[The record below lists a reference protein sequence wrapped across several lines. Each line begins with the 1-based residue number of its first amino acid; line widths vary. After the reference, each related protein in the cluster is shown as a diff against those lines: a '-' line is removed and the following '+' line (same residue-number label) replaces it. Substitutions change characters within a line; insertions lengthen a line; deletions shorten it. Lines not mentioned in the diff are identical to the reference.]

1 MAEKISIT
9 RALVMLK
16 TLDKRINQQSKELN
30 PLDVEVDKK
39 LTFSKQPKNDFVQD
53 IKASYQKLTDL
64 IKQRNTIKSNIVKSN
79 ALTTVRVAGGEMTV
93 AQAIERKSSIVFEK
107 NLLNILKHQLANG
120 IARMDSVNCQARLRL
135 DKLLES
141 TFSKDSTKVK
151 PEEFESV
158 SKPFLERNEATLVDP
173 LDIRKVIESLEESIN
188 SFEEEVDIALSES
201 NAVTLIF
208 T

>member
-1 MAEKISIT
+1 
-9 RALVMLK
+9 MLK
-16 TLDKRINQQSKELN
+16 TLDKRISQQSKEINL
-30 PLDVEVDKK
+30 LDVEVDKK
-39 LTFSKQPKNDFVQD
+39 LTMSKQPKNDFIQD
-53 IKASYQKLTDL
+53 VKASYQKLTDL
-64 IKQRNTIKSNIVKSN
+64 IRQRNTIKSNIVKSN
-79 ALTTVRVAGGEMTV
+79 ALTTVRVAGGDMTV
-93 AQAIERKSSIVFEK
+93 AQAIERKSSIIFEK
-107 NLLNILKHQLANG
+107 NLLNAMRHELAHV
-120 IARMDSVNCQARLRL
+120 IARMDLTNNQAQARL

-158 SKPFLERNEATLVDP
+158 SKPFLERNQATLVDP

-188 SFEEEVDIALSES
+188 NFEEEVDIALSES